1 MVFNR
6 KSDSGPYV
14 HGYIHSDTCQ
24 FAHAI
29 PSRDF
34 CARDMGTSENS
45 IAGGPCTDVTEFESV
60 FSANYLR
67 RQLAEY
73 AVRSPVHSPTLRLY
87 TYPWDRGPVELAA
100 YHPMAEAAVIDKSA
114 EKETLNL
121 LFHYL
126 VDNIDAAALLPAAL
140 SARLI
145 SDRQRSDCASE
156 ADPYVKAEK
165 FVGHL
170 QRAVNGDT
178 AKFYTF
184 LEVLHKTNQGNIASR
199 LQSKRIITARARCDT
214 PVYSHCV

>member
-1 MVFNR
+1 MATIA
-6 KSDSGPYV
+6 KDSD
-14 HGYIHSDTCQ
+14 
-24 FAHAI
+24 
-29 PSRDF
+29 
-34 CARDMGTSENS
+34 
-45 IAGGPCTDVTEFESV
+45 GGACTDEFESV
-60 FSANYLR
+60 FSANYLG

-73 AVRSPVHSPTLRLY
+73 AVRSPVHSPTLRIY
-87 TYPWDRGPVELAA
+87 TYPYRGPVELAA

-114 EKETLNL
+114 EKETLKL

-156 ADPYVKAEK
+156 ADPYEKAEK

-178 AKFYTF
+178 AKFHTF
-184 LEVLHKTNQGNIASR
+184 LEVLYKTNQGNIASR
-199 LQSKRIITARARCDT
+199 LQSKRITARARCDNCT
-214 PVYSHCV
+214 PCIHIMYNYFR